1 MNIKSF
7 AQKMDRKFVDECIRS
22 MNEFRRIHQAEPVS
36 HNAVVSTVAQRW
48 ADHMSRT
55 GSLAHNPSAS
65 HNGQRLGENCAYRW
79 FSDKRDI
86 TGR

>member
-1 MNIKSF
+1 
-7 AQKMDRKFVDECIRS
+7 MDRKFVDECIRS
-22 MNEFRRIHQAEPVS
+22 INEFRRIHQAAPVS

-65 HNGQRLGENCAYRW
+65 HSGQRLGENCAYRW

-86 TGR
+86 TGS